1 MGTYP
6 EKTPEQARKPS
17 VIWFALPLKEVGGWS
32 PDGSVSRKFVFYL
45 TSLIGVILETVLE
58 NIYYVNFLG
67 SNRKNK

>member
-6 EKTPEQARKPS
+6 EKTPGQARKSS